1 MELREI
7 VLAAVTAYRKAMRAF
22 ADQTALQVWYAHAD
36 QAAVQ
41 ARFGPDLDRARR
53 KKLDRAFGKA
63 QTKDNLGAL
72 RPLRGEGGRT
82 GEDRRGSAAHRADS

>member
-41 ARFGPDLDRARR
+41 ARFGPDLD
-53 KKLDRAFGKA
+53 
-63 QTKDNLGAL
+63 
-72 RPLRGEGGRT
+72 
-82 GEDRRGSAAHRADS
+82 